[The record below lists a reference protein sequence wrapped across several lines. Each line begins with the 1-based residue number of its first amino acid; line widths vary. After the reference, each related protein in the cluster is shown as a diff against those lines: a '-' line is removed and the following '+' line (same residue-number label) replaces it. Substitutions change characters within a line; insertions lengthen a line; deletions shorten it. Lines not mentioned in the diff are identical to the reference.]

1 MAFKCSCSYN
11 YSTLIITDMAG
22 KGDTP
27 RKVNKKQYNDNFD
40 KIKPSGKLDGFIKV
54 KGKLI
59 KKY

>member
-1 MAFKCSCSYN
+1 MS
-11 YSTLIITDMAG
+11 AG

-40 KIKPSGKLDGFIKV
+40 KIKPSGKLEGFVKV
-54 KGKLI
+54 KGKLV